1 MVKVISYKHPFKKLY
16 FLQMLDDIFKL
27 YFVRCN
33 LSFCRFFFLFCSIWY
48 FIRTW
53 KYISIFPSSRGCRDF
68 FFIGNI
74 FDMSLEIIMHP
85 SNKDKRTFLFG
96 LKHVFYCFGNHGTVG
111 LKNQKN
117 WSTLKSMCF

>member
-1 MVKVISYKHPFKKLY
+1 MIFLNYTLWDVILAFAD
-16 FLQMLDDIFKL
+16 FFFC
-27 YFVRCN
+27 FVRFGILLEHGN
-33 LSFCRFFFLFCSIWY
+33 
-48 FIRTW
+48 
-53 KYISIFPSSRGCRDF
+53 IFPFSQVQGGVGIF